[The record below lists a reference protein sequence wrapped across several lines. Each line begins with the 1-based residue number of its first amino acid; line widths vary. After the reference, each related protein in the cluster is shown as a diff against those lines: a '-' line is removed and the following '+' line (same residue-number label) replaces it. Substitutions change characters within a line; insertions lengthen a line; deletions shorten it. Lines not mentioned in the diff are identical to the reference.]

1 MKHKIIFLGGVHG
14 VGKTS
19 LCNKMCEE
27 LSIEGYSASNLI
39 KRVKNVKFPTNK
51 HSEEINGNQDTL
63 IVAVNKY
70 IRCKTACLLDGH
82 FCLLNEKGVVIQIP
96 ASTFSS
102 LSPIAIIVLSDE
114 PSSIHKRVQNRDGNV
129 FEVDNIAAFQERE
142 IMYSKIVSVS
152 LGVPYLLANP
162 FAEEEKIKDFLRNL
176 I

>member
-82 FCLLNEKGVVIQIP
+82 FCLLNEKVRAFGVV
-96 ASTFSS
+96 
-102 LSPIAIIVLSDE
+102 VVYCD
-114 PSSIHKRVQNRDGNV
+114 V
-129 FEVDNIAAFQERE
+129 
-142 IMYSKIVSVS
+142 
-152 LGVPYLLANP
+152 
-162 FAEEEKIKDFLRNL
+162 
-176 I
+176 